1 MAPGAMRFE
10 RAAPSRRSAQAGLA
24 AVAALALLLAG
35 CASGPGGRSGSDGT
49 EARPPSGLDRVPSA
63 VPREEA
69 IRQSGSTS
77 QPYTVLGRSYTPLTD
92 DRPLRERG
100 LASWYGR
107 KFHGQSTASGEPYDM
122 YAMTAAHKT
131 LPLPS
136 YVRVRNPANGRQVI
150 LRVNDRGPFH
160 DDRIIDL
167 SYTAA
172 LQLDLLRGVA
182 PVEIERL
189 TNADIRTGAW
199 RRPGDAPSLPSSAA
213 MLADNASRPVVPT
226 TVSSRDARGVP
237 VAWVVQT
244 ADRPQAGRAAAPA
257 PLLLAQANIP
267 ADAPAG
273 TPGVVSDT
281 APLPRFGSMQT
292 NDLPPLAPTPL
303 PPPPPTS
310 PSALPSAGAPPA
322 SGTVPLSAGPEAAPP
337 NGATTGNPA
346 PVGGATLASTATRGI
361 WLQLGAF
368 RELSGAQTLQ
378 ARAAR
383 GLPAVATQL
392 RVFSEGDTHRL
403 QAGPYA
409 SREVAQD
416 VGLQLRNGLGLAPI
430 VVERR

>member
-92 DRPLRERG
+92 DRAFSERG

-199 RRPGDAPSLPSSAA
+199 RQRGEAPTPTAVNTAVARDRARDAAR
-213 MLADNASRPVVPT
+213 MVPT
-226 TVSSRDARGVP
+226 AWVTP
-237 VAWVVQT
+237 VA
-244 ADRPQAGRAAAPA
+244 DRAAERGAAAAGSGAA
-257 PLLLAQANIP
+257 PLLLAQAAISVDP
-267 ADAPAG
+267 SPR

-281 APLPRFGSMQT
+281 APPPRFGSMQT
-292 NDLPPLAPTPL
+292 HELPPLSPAPPPPAASTAAPATSSGAAPGASAPPTAPL
-303 PPPPPTS
+303 PPVS
-310 PSALPSAGAPPA
+310 SAGAPLPD
-322 SGTVPLSAGPEAAPP
+322 
-337 NGATTGNPA
+337 ATTQPSA
-346 PVGGATLASTATRGI
+346 ATRGI

-378 ARAAR
+378 ARTAR
-383 GLPAVATQL
+383 SVPAVAPQL

-409 SREVAQD
+409 SRVVAQD